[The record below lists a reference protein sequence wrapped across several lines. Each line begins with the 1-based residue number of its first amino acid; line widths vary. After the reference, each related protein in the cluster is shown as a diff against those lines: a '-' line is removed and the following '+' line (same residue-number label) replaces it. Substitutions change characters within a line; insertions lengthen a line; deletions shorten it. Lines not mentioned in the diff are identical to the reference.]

1 MTVNMGAMDRL
12 IRLMVG
18 LVLIAASL
26 LSGMA
31 LFEVTWIKYLAV
43 VVGIVM
49 LVTSA
54 MRFCPLYTI
63 LGKRTCKG

>member
-1 MTVNMGAMDRL
+1 MTTNMGSADRL

-31 LFEVTWIKYLAV
+31 LFEVTWIKYAAV

-63 LGKRTCKG
+63 LGIRTCKG